1 MLQSL
6 LLMEIFYIYIY
17 LNKCWVLNQSTFLNL
32 YKNMF
37 HQSGLILVS
46 QILEINLHVT
56 AVQYT
61 RPLNKTMYM
70 GKYTWNGANAM
81 RPLTSKLA

>member
-1 MLQSL
+1 
-6 LLMEIFYIYIY
+6 
-17 LNKCWVLNQSTFLNL
+17 
-32 YKNMF
+32 MF

-61 RPLNKTMYM
+61 HPLSKTTYM